1 MLRACQLP
9 QCEVSQILACHV
21 LAMGLGC
28 EDQVLLSKN
37 IPADQTGASDTG
49 FQQNFSPQG
58 NELEA
63 KIAMQ
68 KFGTS
73 F

>member
-1 MLRACQLP
+1 
-9 QCEVSQILACHV
+9 
-21 LAMGLGC
+21 MGLGC

-73 F
+73 FW